1 MTKKESEI
9 RDLVVNSAGMFEC
22 VEELI
27 EQGFVTSKEEG
38 MKVYIQHHYLRK
50 SKK

>member
-9 RDLVVNSAGMFEC
+9 RDLVVSSAGMFEC

-27 EQGFVTSKEEG
+27 EQGFVTNKEEG
-38 MKVYIQHHYLRK
+38 MKVYIQHSYLRK
-50 SKK
+50 RDK